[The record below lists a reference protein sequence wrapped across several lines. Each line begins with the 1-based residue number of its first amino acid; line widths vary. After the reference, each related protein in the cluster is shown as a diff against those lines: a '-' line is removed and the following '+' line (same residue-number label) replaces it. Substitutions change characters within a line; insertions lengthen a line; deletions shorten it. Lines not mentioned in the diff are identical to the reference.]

1 MKKLISVLSSI
12 LFVLFSFF
20 YTNKLIEI
28 TKNND
33 PIMVEIMNYSDDYN
47 DSKTEAILIN
57 NNIIP
62 GVIGKKVNIN
72 KSYTAMKKV
81 GKFDKNLIVFEES
94 KIKEPLNNNYDKYII
109 SGNKEKNNV
118 SIIIEL
124 KDTTHLE
131 EILNTL
137 NKKETLITFFIDS
150 DIFDNDIEAIKLI
163 KSFGHDIELLSNDY
177 SIYEVN
183 KYNSI
188 LKLISDDKISFCLN
202 NNRDD
207 NLLKNCES
215 SKLHTIVPSINVTN
229 YLYNTIRHNLENGSI
244 ILINNNLVNLK
255 ELIPTINYINQKGKK
270 IVLLSN
276 LIQE

>member
-33 PIMVEIMNYSDDYN
+33 PIMIEIMNYSNDYN
-47 DSKTEAILIN
+47 DSKVEAVLIN

-137 NKKETLITFFIDS
+137 NKKDTLITFFIDS